1 MNHVKYLLPVAAIL
15 LAGCG
20 TIAARPTDKG
30 EIIRAAQGAYYN
42 LPKQGLSEFTC
53 SVIPDWAATLKQE
66 LKSDVRPDNPALK
79 LLNGI
84 HFWVSVSESG
94 KIRLSHQVDTNP
106 SASQLD
112 DFQKAISGTE
122 ETIDGFWKSAT
133 VFLLTTAFPSADS
146 SYEMSEQRGNYL
158 LSYRQGS
165 YDVLTTF
172 AKDYSIT
179 EIKVTSATL
188 TSLLKPKFTK
198 IEGGF
203 LLAGYDADYQANHA
217 GASHVSTEVQYQE
230 MEGLRLPSDVI
241 IRTAIGGTSREMRHH
256 LTDCQVKRR

>member
-1 MNHVKYLLPVAAIL
+1 MAAIV

-20 TIAARPTDKG
+20 RTAARPTDKA
-30 EIIRAAQGAYYN
+30 EIIRAAQRAYYN
-42 LPKQGLSEFTC
+42 LPREGVSEFTC
-53 SVIPDWAATLKQE
+53 SVIPDWAAMLKQE
-66 LKSDVRPDNPALK
+66 LKSDVRPDNPALN

-84 HFWVSVSESG
+84 HFWVTVTETG

-106 SASQLD
+106 SPPQLD

-122 ETIDGFWKSAT
+122 EAIDGFWKSAT

-146 SYEMSEQRGNYL
+146 SYELSEQQGNYL

-165 YDVLTTF
+165 YDILTTF

-179 EIKVTSATL
+179 EIKVTSTTL
-188 TSLLKPKFTK
+188 TSSLKPKFTR
-198 IEGGF
+198 IDGGF
-203 LLAGYDADYQANHA
+203 LLSGYEADYEVNHA
-217 GASHVSTEVQYQE
+217 GALHVATEIQYQE
-230 MEGLRLPSDVI
+230 IEGLRLPSDLIV
-241 IRTAIGGTSREMRHH
+241 RTAAGGTSHEVLHH